1 MRPLPAE
8 AVEGSRIRCGSPQRR
23 RSLPAVCVPSF
34 NYASRWVVGMDAQ
47 SRDELRVR
55 LYSICS
61 WCAELIDR
69 QLGQQ
74 PRRGV
79 EAEDL
84 AVHAPQQH
92 ALWLQMLRISDECEA
107 SN

>member
-1 MRPLPAE
+1 VGFGTLSAS
-8 AVEGSRIRCGSPQRR
+8 A
-23 RSLPAVCVPSF
+23 ACVPSLTTRLDDIV
-34 NYASRWVVGMDAQ
+34 SMDAH
-47 SRDELRVR
+47 SRAELRVR

-69 QLGQQ
+69 QQGHQ
-74 PRRGV
+74 PRRRV

-84 AVHAPQQH
+84 ALHVPQQH
-92 ALWLQMLRISDECEA
+92 ALWLQMLGISDECEA

>member
-1 MRPLPAE
+1 
-8 AVEGSRIRCGSPQRR
+8 
-23 RSLPAVCVPSF
+23 
-34 NYASRWVVGMDAQ
+34 MDAL
-47 SRDELRVR
+47 SRAELRVR

-69 QLGQQ
+69 QQDQ
-74 PRRGV
+74 ETRRRV

-84 AVHAPQQH
+84 AMHVSQQH
-92 ALWLQMLRISDECEA
+92 AFWLQMLGISDESEA

>member
-1 MRPLPAE
+1 MRLD
-8 AVEGSRIRCGSPQRR
+8 GI
-23 RSLPAVCVPSF
+23 
-34 NYASRWVVGMDAQ
+34 VGMDVL
-47 SRDELRVR
+47 SRAELRVR

-69 QLGQQ
+69 QQDQ
-74 PRRGV
+74 EPRRRV

-84 AVHAPQQH
+84 AVHVSQQH
-92 ALWLQMLRISDECEA
+92 AFWLQMLGISDECEA

>member
-1 MRPLPAE
+1 MTSADGGSQNSLWLSAKK
-8 AVEGSRIRCGSPQRR
+8 AVSAGALRAI
-23 RSLPAVCVPSF
+23 VH
-34 NYASRWVVGMDAQ
+34 YASRWVVVMDAQ

-61 WCAELIDR
+61 WCAEMIDR

-92 ALWLQMLRISDECEA
+92 ALWLQMLGISDECEA

>member
-1 MRPLPAE
+1 M
-8 AVEGSRIRCGSPQRR
+8 
-23 RSLPAVCVPSF
+23 CVPSF
-34 NYASRWVVGMDAQ
+34 TTRLDGIVSMDAQ
-47 SRDELRVR
+47 SRAELRVR
-55 LYSICS
+55 LYSICP

-69 QLGQQ
+69 QQGQQ

-92 ALWLQMLRISDECEA
+92 ALWLQMLGISDECEA